1 MNNIGGKI
9 IILNIRKPTT
19 WEITKSLKDISSRV
33 TSTAISIARR
43 VKSLPFVTDVR

>member
-9 IILNIRKPTT
+9 IIINIRKKTS

-33 TSTAISIARR
+33 TPTVICIARR